1 MDHCGA
7 LSGTRVFSA
16 AGRYSD
22 TKAQPLP
29 KVASSAGHSLAML
42 AGVGRVLSSTQ
53 RSRAAISVG

>member
-1 MDHCGA
+1 MDYCGT

-16 AGRYSD
+16 AGRYSG

-29 KVASSAGHSLAML
+29 KVASSAGHWLAML
-42 AGVGRVLSSTQ
+42 AGVGRVPSSTQ